1 MLHLF
6 QKMPFD
12 PAHVQPG
19 DIIGFSGEGAVS
31 IFINLVTY
39 GIPLWSI
46 SHVGIVG
53 EHDGKLL
60 IFESTTTN
68 TVACEVTGKCIS
80 GSQAHSLQHHIDT
93 YKGRLWHYPLYR
105 SLFSHERDRLNTFL
119 HTTVGLSYDNIGAF
133 RAGGFGFS
141 WLESQLREAD
151 LHSLFCSEWCA
162 AAHAEIGLFATDN
175 VARWSPNLLT
185 RTERR
190 MGILKKPRRIK

>member
-1 MLHLF
+1 MFHLF
-6 QKMPFD
+6 QKAPFD
-12 PAHVQPG
+12 PAQVQPG
-19 DIIGFSGEGAVS
+19 DIIGFSGEGWVS
-31 IFINLVTY
+31 IFINCVTY

-60 IFESTTTN
+60 VFESTTTN
-68 TVACEVTGKCIS
+68 DVPCEVTGKCIA
-80 GSQAHSLQHHIDT
+80 GSQAHNLQHHIDH
-93 YKGRLWHYPLYR
+93 YKGRLWHYPLSR
-105 SLFSHERDRLNTFL
+105 SLYHHELKRLKTFL
-119 HTTVGLSYDNIGAF
+119 HKTVGLSYDNIGAF
-133 RAGGFGFS
+133 RAGGVGFS
-141 WLESQLREAD
+141 WLESQLLEAD

-162 AAHAEIGLFATDN
+162 AAHAEIGVFATDN